1 MIYTLKK
8 DLEPVCCFSGFTT
21 LDLCGCCKTCTK
33 KRGDRCGRVWML
45 EGKCGPDD
53 VCLQMLP
60 RNGMYDIFKYLI
72 LLAYKNDVSLNT
84 KHSCF
89 NSKLLHLIGKV
100 EPKLK

>member
-1 MIYTLKK
+1 MIHTFKK

-33 KRGDRCGRVWML
+33 KRGERCGRIWML

-60 RNGMYDIFKYLI
+60 RNGMYDSLNDLI
-72 LLAYKNDVSLNT
+72 LPTNT
-84 KHSCF
+84 KH
-89 NSKLLHLIGKV
+89 LT
-100 EPKLK
+100 PKIFVSILNFYI